1 MNIKKIAAFLLALL
15 IIVSL
20 GASVFAA
27 PDTPSPTPIPQGEE
41 TPVPPEE
48 IKPTFPIPR
57 AKAAILY
64 DFKGSRII
72 YESNKSERLYPASL
86 TKIMTALL
94 VLEKGNLKDTTTV
107 SENSLSDITYLHSKL
122 GLKAGEEISVE
133 SLLTALLVSSA
144 NDAANV
150 LGEYISGDIRT
161 FVELM
166 NQRASELGMVN
177 THFVNPHG
185 FHDPEHYSSAN
196 DILLVTKEALKHEKF
211 QEIVKIK
218 TTTIPPTNIS
228 EERFISSTNHLIS
241 RYRNTFHQYKYATG
255 IKTGSTDEAGYCL
268 VSSAEKNGTSLISI
282 LLGCENPDQ
291 NENAYSFVDS
301 KNMFEYIFN
310 NFKTVTLVTTED
322 IVSDS
327 KVYEA
332 RDSTRVALS
341 PSKNVSL
348 LLPKDYDKEKLE
360 TKINL
365 PDEIKAPIER
375 GVNIGTAVY
384 SYNGDTDDTKVS
396 VTVDLIS
403 ANEVKR
409 DHLLHFMH
417 IIGKI
422 IFSPFVL
429 IPLIIILFLLVTNA
443 YNQTKRRKSR
453 RRRMKSQR
461 PQNQPTYR
469 KSSQTQRRR
478 PTSTH
483 NRKKEYDPWDKYR

>member
-15 IIVSL
+15 IVTSVF
-20 GASVFAA
+20 GSVFAE
-27 PDTPSPTPIPQGEE
+27 PSPSPSPTPNGTEA
-41 TPVPPEE
+41 TLLPEE
-48 IKPTFPIPR
+48 DIKPTFPIPR
-57 AKAAILY
+57 AKAALLY
-64 DFKGSRII
+64 DLKGSRII

-86 TKIMTALL
+86 TKIMTALI
-94 VLEKGNLKDTTTV
+94 VLEKGNLKDTVTV

-133 SLLTALLVSSA
+133 SLMTALLVASA

-150 LGEYISGDIRT
+150 LAEYISGDIRT
-161 FVELM
+161 FVDLM
-166 NQRASELGMVN
+166 NQRASEIGMSN

-185 FHDPEHYSSAN
+185 FHDPDHFSSAY
-196 DILLVTKEALKHEKF
+196 DILLVTKEALKYEKF
-211 QEIVKIK
+211 KEIVKIK
-218 TTTIPPTNIS
+218 TVTIPPSNLS

-268 VSSAEKNGTSLISI
+268 VSSAEKNGTVLISV

-310 NFKTVTLVTTED
+310 NFKTVTLATTED

-332 RDSTRVALS
+332 KDSTRVALS

-348 LLPKDYDKEKLE
+348 LIPKDYDKEKLE
-360 TKINL
+360 TKITL

-375 GVNIGTAVY
+375 GVTIGSAVY

-396 VTVDLIS
+396 VTVDLVS

-409 DHLLHFMH
+409 DHLLHFAH
-417 IIGKI
+417 IIGKVL
-422 IFSPFVL
+422 FSPFVL

-461 PQNQPTYR
+461 PGNQPSYR
-469 KSSQTQRRR
+469 KSSHTQRRR
-478 PTSTH
+478 PTSSVS
-483 NRKKEYDPWDKYR
+483 RKKEYDPWDKYR